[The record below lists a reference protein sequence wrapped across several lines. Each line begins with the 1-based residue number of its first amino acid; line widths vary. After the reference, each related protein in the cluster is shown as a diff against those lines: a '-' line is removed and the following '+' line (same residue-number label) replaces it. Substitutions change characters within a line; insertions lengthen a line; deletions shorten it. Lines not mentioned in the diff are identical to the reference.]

1 MSWRAAGAGLA
12 VILGLGLVFFRQPTL
27 QQRLERLEP
36 DILIKLKERRVH
48 IDPAELLDLI
58 YNRNV
63 RLKILD
69 LRDEPEFNLF
79 HITGS
84 ERVTPTML
92 RDPEW
97 VRSLPS
103 RTVIVAVSN
112 GETRASEAWKLL
124 AAQKVLNIY
133 LLEGGINHWL
143 DVYGPARVTPGS
155 SGNDE
160 TRHYRFEAAL
170 GGRHPE
176 SGPDPEKIP
185 KRKYQAKVKGI
196 GQKAKKKGGCG

>member
-1 MSWRAAGAGLA
+1 MSWKAAGAGLA
-12 VILGLGLVFFRQPTL
+12 VILGLGLVFFGQPTV
-27 QQRLERLEP
+27 QQRLERLDP
-36 DILIKLKERRVH
+36 AVLTRLNERQVQ

-69 LRDEPEFNLF
+69 LRDEAEFNLF

-84 ERVTPTML
+84 ERVTPALL

-143 DVYGPARVTPGS
+143 DVYGPDRMTPGS
-155 SGNDE
+155 PGRDE
-160 TRHYRFEAAL
+160 TRRYRFEAAL

-176 SGPDPEKIP
+176 SGPDPEKVSG
-185 KRKYQAKVKGI
+185 RKYQTKVKGI
-196 GQKAKKKGGCG
+196 GQKARKKGGCG

>member
-1 MSWRAAGAGLA
+1 VL
-12 VILGLGLVFFRQPTL
+12 LGLGLVFFRQPTV
-27 QQRLERLEP
+27 QQRLARLEP
-36 DILIKLKERRVH
+36 GILKKLDERQVQ

-69 LRDEPEFNLF
+69 LRDEAEFNLF
-79 HITGS
+79 HITGA
-84 ERVTPTML
+84 ERVTPALL

-103 RTVIVAVSN
+103 QTVIVAVSN

-124 AAQKVLNIY
+124 AAQKVLNLY
-133 LLEGGINHWL
+133 LLEGGINRWL
-143 DVYGPARVTPGS
+143 NVYGPSRITS
-155 SGNDE
+155 RHSGKDE
-160 TRHYRFEAAL
+160 TRSYEFEAAL

-176 SGPDPEKIP
+176 SGPDPEKTP
-185 KRKYQAKVKGI
+185 KREYKPKVKGI

>member
-1 MSWRAAGAGLA
+1 MSWKTAGAALA
-12 VILGLGLVFFRQPTL
+12 VILGLGLIFFGQPTV

-36 DILIKLKERRVH
+36 AVLAKLDQRQVQ

-84 ERVTPTML
+84 ERVTPALL

-97 VRSLPS
+97 VRTLPPQ
-103 RTVIVAVSN
+103 TVIVAVSN
-112 GETRASEAWKLL
+112 GESRAADAWKLL

-143 DVYGPARVTPGS
+143 DVYGPARITSKP
-155 SGNDE
+155 SGKD
-160 TRHYRFEAAL
+160 RARRYRFKAAL

-176 SGPDPEKIP
+176 SGPDPEKVP
-185 KRKYQAKVKGI
+185 RREYQTKVKGI
-196 GQKAKKKGGCG
+196 GKKAKKRGGCG

>member
-1 MSWRAAGAGLA
+1 MSWKAIGAGLA
-12 VILGLGLVFFRQPTL
+12 VILGLGLVFFRQPTV

-36 DILIKLKERRVH
+36 ALLEKLNERRVQ

-69 LRDEPEFNLF
+69 LRDEAEFNLF
-79 HITGS
+79 HITGA
-84 ERVTPTML
+84 ERVTPAML
-92 RDPEW
+92 QDPEW
-97 VRSLPS
+97 VRSLPP

-112 GETRASEAWKLL
+112 GETRAAGAWKLL

-143 DVYGPARVTPGS
+143 DVYGPARVKPKP
-155 SGNDE
+155 SGKDE
-160 TRHYRFEAAL
+160 ARRYRFEAAL

-176 SGPDPEKIP
+176 SGPDPEKVP
-185 KRKYQAKVKGI
+185 ERKYRTKVKGI
-196 GQKAKKKGGCG
+196 GQKARKKGGCG

>member
-1 MSWRAAGAGLA
+1 MNWKAAGAGLA
-12 VILGLGLVFFRQPTL
+12 VILGLGLVFFRQPTA
-27 QQRLERLEP
+27 QQRLERLESAVL
-36 DILIKLKERRVH
+36 DELNERRVQ

-69 LRDEPEFNLF
+69 LRDEAEFNLF

-84 ERVTPTML
+84 ERVTPALL

-97 VRSLPS
+97 VRSLPP

-112 GETRASEAWKLL
+112 GETRAAEAWKLL

-143 DVYGPARVTPGS
+143 DVYGPSRVKPKS
-155 SGNDE
+155 SGQDQARRYE
-160 TRHYRFEAAL
+160 FEAAM

-176 SGPDPEKIP
+176 SGPDPEKVP
-185 KRKYQAKVKGI
+185 ERKYQAKVKGI
-196 GQKAKKKGGCG
+196 GKKTKKKGGCG

>member
-1 MSWRAAGAGLA
+1 MSWKAAGAGLA
-12 VILGLGLVFFRQPTL
+12 VILGLGLVFFRQPSV

-36 DILIKLKERRVH
+36 AVLEKLNQRRVQ

-69 LRDEPEFNLF
+69 LRDEAEFNLF

-84 ERVTPTML
+84 ERVTPALL

-97 VRSLPS
+97 VRSLPP

-112 GETRASEAWKLL
+112 GEARAAGAWKLL

-133 LLEGGINHWL
+133 VLEGGINNWL
-143 DVYGPARVTPGS
+143 EVYGPSRVTPES

-160 TRHYRFEAAL
+160 TRRYRFEAAL

-185 KRKYQAKVKGI
+185 KRKYQTKVKGI
-196 GQKAKKKGGCG
+196 GQKARKKGGCG